1 MAIATTTAIALA
13 LAAAAAG
20 TSYYNTQKTAKNAD
34 NALATQIRNQ
44 GSKQKEADAK
54 VNEEVAK
61 LKASRSDDERQKALT
76 GYLDTLRGGK
86 AQLEKGLTPDFG
98 SATFQADAAKSA
110 QGVEQ
115 FAQDRAGLMS
125 RVDASLDQRRGEG
138 YDYGRLDTDL
148 GLIGREARG
157 QDFLDQL
164 AVQKAS
170 RRNAGLD
177 ALSAFLGGAAGGVS
191 SMGSGASGQYTAPI
205 SGVTYPTNGM
215 KAGWWNAYGAGGH

>member
-1 MAIATTTAIALA
+1 MAQAIPYIIMAASAAIQYKNTTD
-13 LAAAAAG
+13 
-20 TSYYNTQKTAKNAD
+20 TQKRED

-115 FAQDRAGLMS
+115 FGADRAGLMS

-191 SMGSGASGQYTAPI
+191 SMGAGATGAA
-205 SGVTYPTNGM
+205 N
-215 KAGWWNAYGAGGH
+215 GAGQGLYGLGFRGLGSIGY